1 MAWTYIMRQSDLPPG
16 EMQRHEGGPE
26 PVMVCNVDGEF
37 FAVQDTCTHGNW
49 ALSDGYL
56 DGGVVEC
63 TLHFGKFCV
72 RTGKVK
78 ALPISEERRVGKECV
93 STCRSR
99 WAPYLLKKKLVT

>member
-1 MAWTYIMRQSDLPPG
+1 
-16 EMQRHEGGPE
+16 
-26 PVMVCNVDGEF
+26 MVCNVDGEF

-78 ALPISEERRVGKECV
+78 ALPACKPLKVFHIKVEGGEENGRASWSERVYKYVEISVGA
-93 STCRSR
+93 RSV
-99 WAPYLLKKKLVT
+99 KKKQHKKE